1 MNPDGEGDR
10 KPKMF
15 IKRDLTNVPRSPF
28 IIGNHRLTTIPTEP
42 TTTTITTPQQQ
53 QQTSLSTSASTPLL
67 PTVSTTTTLSS
78 SSSSERPIS
87 QPPITDTTT
96 TSRIT
101 FVNSPS
107 PIARSPDNG
116 RVGSAMMQKAIEPMD
131 IWLYLKENP
140 VKLHEI
146 PAGLSPSEAQKIKIV
161 NEIISTERDYVRD
174 LAFVSVYY
182 IMPLKLEAHGL
193 KPNERDMMFKN
204 WDPILLINFE
214 IMSKFE
220 KIPIE
225 EISKVFLSYAVFLKC
240 YNSFCSTQST
250 RSRLVKETVTKSD
263 EFKSFVDSV
272 RALPDSRQLDLESF
286 LMKPIQRICKY
297 PLLLRELSKCTLN
310 PQESQEIEQ
319 AMEKIQFIADGVNRS
334 TQTADNQTH
343 MREIDK
349 ALSFKNKK
357 GEPRPILVVPSRVFV
372 SEGPAF
378 DCQRKEEVHL
388 ILFNDLLIITQTSR
402 KQTYKVLDWIDLG
415 SYLSEVK
422 LECIAECSYMPMVSI
437 FTDMSRFCFRDT
449 SEVGWASL
457 IPQYVPIRESIA
469 GKPWFCEESEVQTK
483 GRMLEPGEF
492 FITYSAAHITA
503 YDLFINCNKTIK
515 RMVVSRENG
524 SFVCKGM
531 DGYNKFTTCKY

>member
-1 MNPDGEGDR
+1 MNPDGGEDR

-15 IKRDLTNVPRSPF
+15 VKRDLSSVPRSPF
-28 IIGNHRLTTIPTEP
+28 VIAKHRLPANATAPAGSSNV
-42 TTTTITTPQQQ
+42 
-53 QQTSLSTSASTPLL
+53 TSQ
-67 PTVSTTTTLSS
+67 
-78 SSSSERPIS
+78 RPSS
-87 QPPITDTTT
+87 QPPMPGDTAAANVTA
-96 TSRIT
+96 
-101 FVNSPS
+101 VGSP
-107 PIARSPDNG
+107 PPVTRTPDNE
-116 RVGSAMMQKAIEPMD
+116 RVGSTSMQRAIEPVD

-146 PAGLSPSEAQKIKIV
+146 PQGLSSNEAQKIKIV

-174 LAFVSVYY
+174 LAFVSVSY
-182 IMPLKLEAHGL
+182 IMPLKHEAHGL
-193 KPNERDMMFKN
+193 KPNERDIMFKN

-214 IMSKFE
+214 IMNKFE
-220 KIPIE
+220 MIPIE

-250 RSRLVKETVTKSD
+250 RSRLVKETMSKSE
-263 EFKSFVDSV
+263 EFKAFVDGV
-272 RALPDSRQLDLESF
+272 KALPDSRQLDLESF

-297 PLLLRELSKCTLN
+297 PLLLRELSKCTPD
-310 PQESQEIEQ
+310 PQENQEIEL
-319 AMEKIQFIADGVNRS
+319 AMEKIQLIADGVNRS

-357 GEPRPILVVPSRVFV
+357 GEPRPVLVVPSRVFV

-402 KQTYKVLDWIDLG
+402 KQTYKVLDWVDLG

-422 LECIAECSYMPMVSI
+422 LECIAECSYMPMISI
-437 FTDMSRFCFRDT
+437 FTDASRFCFRDT
-449 SEVGWASL
+449 SEIGWASL

-469 GKPWFCEESEVQTK
+469 GKPWFCEESQVQTR

-492 FITYSAAHITA
+492 FITYSAVHVTS
-503 YDLFINCNKTIK
+503 YDLFINSNGTLK
-515 RMVVSRENG
+515 RMVISRENG
-524 SFVCKGM
+524 SFICKGM
-531 DGYNKFTTCKY
+531 NGYNKFPTSKYIIL